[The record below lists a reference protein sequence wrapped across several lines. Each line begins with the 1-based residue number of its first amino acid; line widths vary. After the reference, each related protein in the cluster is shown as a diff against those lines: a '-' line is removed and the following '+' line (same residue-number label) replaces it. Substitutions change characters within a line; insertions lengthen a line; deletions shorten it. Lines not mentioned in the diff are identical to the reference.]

1 MSMIVLRVCSASCPE
16 SVSRNPGIKIA
27 ELTRRFPDV
36 SCRFY
41 LEPMR
46 SKMHNLPCEHVCG
59 GPQKPFEQL
68 GGLLVEHGAPKIF
81 NMFLRS
87 G

>member
-1 MSMIVLRVCSASCPE
+1 
-16 SVSRNPGIKIA
+16 
-27 ELTRRFPDV
+27 
-36 SCRFY
+36 
-41 LEPMR
+41 MR